1 MDVDYSERFLA
12 AIRRFAAES
21 TGFANGEAWF
31 IGENM
36 SFDKTLLSALSETEN
51 KAVRRL
57 FEKGVSI
64 PPQPQVLQDLYKK
77 LMNGEADV
85 RAYAKLLAKDP
96 GLVAMLFK
104 VAQNASFRR
113 YQPFES
119 VEHILQAIGLQQTA
133 NLVRAIA
140 LSSSLPAK
148 HNRKAFEA
156 FWSRSQAISELAMLV
171 AEERVAVCNIFP
183 DQACLAGVFHDCGVP
198 VLMQRF
204 TTYCKDMC
212 LDEPGRWTD
221 LAEEDRR
228 FNADHCVV
236 GYLVGKH
243 WKLPEFICDAI
254 RYHHD
259 LKHMGNHAARTMAA
273 ILQLAIQIYHED
285 RHLPNPEWQ
294 SVCPDVLDELG
305 LGDDTLPELID
316 VVLEQYHGASP
327 H

>member
-1 MDVDYSERFLA
+1 
-12 AIRRFAAES
+12 
-21 TGFANGEAWF
+21 
-31 IGENM
+31 M
-36 SFDKTLLSALSETEN
+36 SFDKTHLATLSEAEG
-51 KAVRRL
+51 KAVKRL

-64 PPQPQVLQDLYKK
+64 PPQPQILQDLYKK
-77 LMNGEADV
+77 LMAGEADV
-85 RAYAKLLAKDP
+85 RVYARVLAKDP

-104 VAQNASFRR
+104 LVQNAAYRR

-133 NLVRAIA
+133 NLVRVIA
-140 LSSSLPAK
+140 LSSSMPAK

-183 DQACLAGVFHDCGVP
+183 DQAGLAGVVHDCGVP

-204 TTYCKDMC
+204 STYCKDMC

-236 GYLVGKH
+236 GYLVAKH
-243 WKLPEFICDAI
+243 WKLPNFICDAI
-254 RYHHD
+254 RFHHD
-259 LKHMGNHAARTMAA
+259 LVRIDNHAARSMVAV
-273 ILQLAIQIYHED
+273 LQLAIQIYSLD
-285 RHLPNPEWQ
+285 QGYDNAEWATV
-294 SVCPDVLDELG
+294 SGAVLEELG
-305 LGDDTLPELID
+305 LRDEFLPELID
-316 VVLEQYHGASP
+316 VILDRYHRQVS
-327 H
+327 